1 MTVTMKN
8 TGGNGYLF
16 IDGLMYCGGIMTNSK
31 YVVEIT
37 NFRTKNP
44 SVRKTN
50 SVSDYNVFI

>member
-8 TGGNGYLF
+8 ARGNGYLF
-16 IDGLMYCGGIMTNSK
+16 IDGLMYCDVIMTNSK

-37 NFRTKNP
+37 NFRIKNP

-50 SVSDYNVFI
+50 SVPDYNVYI